1 MTTRTRGRP
10 RNADADRAILEAT
23 RDLLLADG
31 YEQLTIQAIAELA
44 GVAKQTVYRRW
55 PSKARIVADAVLGGY
70 LSTGF
75 EGRADAASSTPGMGS
90 SREPD
95 DLRAWLHAAAIQLSD
110 ATNVTIVRAL
120 AAAAAESEEDATR
133 LYSAFTE
140 PGRRQLLALLRAG
153 VERGDLRADADLE
166 AAADAIQ
173 GAVLYTALARRPPQ
187 VEHLDSLADVL
198 FAGLEAR

>member
-10 RNADADRAILEAT
+10 RNAGADRSILEAT

-31 YEQLTIQAIAELA
+31 YEQLTMQAIAERA

-55 PSKARIVADAVLGGY
+55 PSKASIVAAAVLGGH
-70 LSTGF
+70 LSTRF
-75 EGRADAASSTPGMGS
+75 DERADVSASPAETG
-90 SREPD
+90 
-95 DLRAWLHAAAIQLSD
+95 DLRAWLHAAALGLSD

-120 AAAAAESEEDATR
+120 AAAAAESEEDASR
-133 LYSAFTE
+133 LYAAFTE
-140 PGRRQLLALLRAG
+140 PGRRQLVALLHAG
-153 VERGDLRADADLE
+153 VERGDLRGDADLE

-187 VEHLDSLADVL
+187 VGHLDSLADVL
-198 FAGLEAR
+198 LAGLAAR

>member
-10 RNADADRAILEAT
+10 RNAGADRSILEAT

-31 YEQLTIQAIAELA
+31 YEQLTMQAIAERA

-55 PSKARIVADAVLGGY
+55 PSKASIVAAAVLGGH

-75 EGRADAASSTPGMGS
+75 DERADVSASPAASG
-90 SREPD
+90 
-95 DLRAWLHAAAIQLSD
+95 DLRAWLHAAALGLSD

-120 AAAAAESEEDATR
+120 AAAAAESEEDASR
-133 LYSAFTE
+133 LYAAFTE
-140 PGRRQLLALLRAG
+140 PGRRQLVALLHAG
-153 VERGDLRADADLE
+153 VERGDLRGDADLE

-198 FAGLEAR
+198 LAGLAAR